1 MMDENNLTHREQEG
15 REVVS
20 WYVPPEKGEEVVRYY
35 VQPRPLPESVRPRAE
50 AAPVKKKKKGRT
62 IFVILAAVLAV
73 IIGVTALLVDLLGS
87 DDTGADDN
95 HAGSIVDIS
104 SDDGCHIPAADL
116 APEVRLN
123 LVAPGEQTLTA
134 VDVFQKMSPSTV
146 TVLATNAA
154 GKSFMGT
161 GVLLT
166 ADGYFLTN
174 AHVVEKAVGI
184 KVVLDNGEE
193 YSASLIGSDTYE
205 AKLVG
210 YDAGQDIA
218 VLKAVDAEDLTPA
231 EFCDSDYCMVGETVY
246 AIGNPLNLSLR
257 GTFTSGILSG
267 LERQMEMD
275 GKTLTMLQ
283 TNAAVNNGNSG
294 GPLINAYGQV
304 IGIVT
309 MKMSQSGTGAEATVE
324 GLGFALPTS
333 QVSYV
338 VNDILATGE
347 YAGVPTFGFTIM
359 TEYDESGE
367 SYVSIHSVEEGLP
380 AQAAGVQPGDILVA
394 ADDCAIHNNWDLMD
408 YRRQLRVG
416 DTVDLTLLRNGEEI
430 HCQVTLT
437 ATK

>member
-1 MMDENNLTHREQEG
+1 
-15 REVVS
+15 
-20 WYVPPEKGEEVVRYY
+20 
-35 VQPRPLPESVRPRAE
+35 
-50 AAPVKKKKKGRT
+50 
-62 IFVILAAVLAV
+62 
-73 IIGVTALLVDLLGS
+73 
-87 DDTGADDN
+87 
-95 HAGSIVDIS
+95 
-104 SDDGCHIPAADL
+104 
-116 APEVRLN
+116 
-123 LVAPGEQTLTA
+123 
-134 VDVFQKMSPSTV
+134 MSPSTV
-146 TVLATNAA
+146 TVLATDAT
-154 GKSFMGT
+154 GKNFMGT

-174 AHVVEKAVGI
+174 AHVVSGTTSCIMA
-184 KVVLDNGEE
+184 LDTG
-193 YSASLIGSDTYE
+193 DTYE

-218 VLKAVDAEDLTPA
+218 VLKAVDAEGLTPA

-416 DTVDLTLLRNGEEI
+416 DTLDLTLLRNGEEI

>member
-1 MMDENNLTHREQEG
+1 MTDEKNITPQPSGDG
-15 REVVS
+15 REVIS
-20 WYVPPEKGEEVVRYY
+20 WYVPPERGHEVVRCY
-35 VQPRPLPESVRPRAE
+35 VQPQPLPQGVRPQPPQM
-50 AAPVKKKKKGRT
+50 APQRGKKRGWI
-62 IFVILAAVLAV
+62 IFVILAAVLAAIV
-73 IIGVTALLVDLLGS
+73 GVTALVVSLT
-87 DDTGADDN
+87 DDGDSSTPDDGN
-95 HAGSIVDIS
+95 AGSIVDIS
-104 SDDGCHIPAADL
+104 GNEECYIPKAPTADGQQMELLTPADT
-116 APEVRLN
+116 E
-123 LVAPGEQTLTA
+123 LTPA
-134 VDVFQKMSPSTV
+134 KVYQKMSASTV
-146 TVLATNAA
+146 TVLATDDRGNT
-154 GKSFMGT
+154 SMGT

-166 ADGYFLTN
+166 ADGYIVTN
-174 AHVVEKAVGI
+174 AHVVSEASSS
-184 KVVLDNGEE
+184 VVALDTGR
-193 YSASLIGSDTYE
+193 TYE
-205 AKLVG
+205 AELVG
-210 YDAGQDIA
+210 YAPGRDIA
-218 VLKAVDAEDLTPA
+218 VLKAVDAEGLTPA

-246 AIGNPLNLSLR
+246 VIGNPLNLNLR
-257 GTFTSGILSG
+257 GTFTNGILSG
-267 LERQMEMD
+267 LEREMELD

-430 HCQVTLT
+430 HCLVTLT

>member
-1 MMDENNLTHREQEG
+1 MDENNLTHREQEG

-73 IIGVTALLVDLLGS
+73 VIGVTALLVNLLGS

-95 HAGSIVDIS
+95 RAGSIVDIS
-104 SDDGCHIPAADL
+104 SDDGCHIPTADP

-123 LVAPGEQTLTA
+123 LVAPGEQALTA

-146 TVLATNAA
+146 TVLATDAT
-154 GKSFMGT
+154 GKNFMGT

-174 AHVVEKAVGI
+174 AHVVSGTTSCIMA
-184 KVVLDNGEE
+184 LDTG
-193 YSASLIGSDTYE
+193 DTYE

-218 VLKAVDAEDLTPA
+218 VLKAVDAEGLTPA

-347 YAGVPTFGFTIM
+347 YTGVPTFGFTIM

-416 DTVDLTLLRNGEEI
+416 DTVDLTLLRNGEEV

>member
-73 IIGVTALLVDLLGS
+73 IIGVTALLVNLLGS

-104 SDDGCHIPAADL
+104 SDDGCHIPTADP

-123 LVAPGEQTLTA
+123 LVAPGEQALTA

-174 AHVVEKAVGI
+174 AHVVSGTTSCIMA
-184 KVVLDNGEE
+184 LDTG
-193 YSASLIGSDTYE
+193 DTYE

-294 GPLINAYGQV
+294 GPLINQYGQV
-304 IGIVT
+304 IGIIT
-309 MKMSQSGTGAEATVE
+309 MKMSQNGTKAEATVE
-324 GLGFALPTS
+324 GLGFALPTA
-333 QVSYV
+333 QVAYV
-338 VNDILATGE
+338 VNDIMAFGE
-347 YAGVPTFGFTIM
+347 FKGIPTFGFKIM
-359 TEYDESGE
+359 TTTDESGDQR
-367 SYVSIHSVEEGLP
+367 VVVQSVEEG
-380 AQAAGVQPGDILVA
+380 QAAQIAGVEPGDVILA
-394 ADDCAIHNNWDLMD
+394 ANGQTIRDNWDLLD
-408 YRRQLRVG
+408 YRRVCQVG
-416 DTVDLTLLRNGEEI
+416 DTVDLTILRNGKEI
-430 HCQVTLT
+430 HCFVTLT
-437 ATK
+437 GTK

>member
-62 IFVILAAVLAV
+62 IFAILAAVLAV
-73 IIGVTALLVDLLGS
+73 IIGVTALLVNLLGS
-87 DDTGADDN
+87 DDTGADDS

-104 SDDGCHIPAADL
+104 SDDGCHIPTADP

-174 AHVVEKAVGI
+174 AHVVSGTTSCIMA
-184 KVVLDNGEE
+184 LDTG
-193 YSASLIGSDTYE
+193 DTYE

-218 VLKAVDAEDLTPA
+218 VLKAVDAEGLTPA

>member
-1 MMDENNLTHREQEG
+1 MTDEKNITPQPSGEG
-15 REVVS
+15 REVIS
-20 WYVPPEKGEEVVRYY
+20 WYVPPERGNEVVRCY
-35 VQPRPLPESVRPRAE
+35 VQPQPLPQGVRPQPPQM
-50 AAPVKKKKKGRT
+50 APQRGKKRGWI
-62 IFVILAAVLAV
+62 IFVILAAVLAAIV
-73 IIGVTALLVDLLGS
+73 GVTALVVSLT
-87 DDTGADDN
+87 DDGDSSTPDDGN
-95 HAGSIVDIS
+95 AGSIVDIS
-104 SDDGCHIPAADL
+104 GNEECYIPKAPTADGQQMELL
-116 APEVRLN
+116 APADTELTPAEVY
-123 LVAPGEQTLTA
+123 
-134 VDVFQKMSPSTV
+134 QKMSASTV
-146 TVLATNAA
+146 TVLATDDRGNT
-154 GKSFMGT
+154 SMGT

-166 ADGYFLTN
+166 ADGYIVTN
-174 AHVVEKAVGI
+174 AHVVSEASSS
-184 KVVLDNGEE
+184 VVALDTGR
-193 YSASLIGSDTYE
+193 TYE
-205 AKLVG
+205 AELVG
-210 YDAGQDIA
+210 YAPGRDIA
-218 VLKAVDAEDLTPA
+218 VLKAVDAEGLTPA

-246 AIGNPLNLSLR
+246 VIGNPLNLNLR
-257 GTFTSGILSG
+257 GTFTNGILSG
-267 LERQMEMD
+267 LEREMELD

>member
-73 IIGVTALLVDLLGS
+73 IIGVTALLVNLLGS
-87 DDTGADDN
+87 DDAGADDN

-104 SDDGCHIPAADL
+104 SDDGCHIPAADP

-123 LVAPGEQTLTA
+123 LVAPGEQALTA

-146 TVLATNAA
+146 TVLATDAT
-154 GKSFMGT
+154 GKNFMGT

-174 AHVVEKAVGI
+174 AHVVSGTTSCIMA
-184 KVVLDNGEE
+184 LDTG
-193 YSASLIGSDTYE
+193 DTYE

-218 VLKAVDAEDLTPA
+218 VLKAVDAEGLTPA

-294 GPLINAYGQV
+294 GPLINQYGQV
-304 IGIVT
+304 IGIIT
-309 MKMSQSGTGAEATVE
+309 MKMSQNGTKAEATVE
-324 GLGFALPTS
+324 GLGFALPTA
-333 QVSYV
+333 QVAYV
-338 VNDILATGE
+338 VNDIMAFGE
-347 YAGVPTFGFTIM
+347 FKGIPTFGFKIM
-359 TEYDESGE
+359 TTTDESGDQR
-367 SYVSIHSVEEGLP
+367 VVVQSVEEG
-380 AQAAGVQPGDILVA
+380 QAAQIAGVEPGDVILA
-394 ADDCAIHNNWDLMD
+394 ANGQTIRDNWDLLD
-408 YRRQLRVG
+408 YRRICQVG
-416 DTVDLTLLRNGEEI
+416 DTVDLTILRDGKEV
-430 HCQVTLT
+430 HCFVTLT
-437 ATK
+437 GTK

>member
-1 MMDENNLTHREQEG
+1 MDENNLTPQERED

-20 WYVPPEKGEEVVRYY
+20 WYVPPEKGEEVVHYY
-35 VQPRPLPESVRPRAE
+35 VQPQPLPESVRPRAAA
-50 AAPVKKKKKGRT
+50 AAPVKKKKKGWV

-73 IIGVTALLVDLLGS
+73 IIGVTALLVSLFGS
-87 DDTGADDN
+87 DDPGLDDDS

-104 SDDGCHIPAADL
+104 SDDGCYIPACDPNPNVRMEL
-116 APEVRLN
+116 A
-123 LVAPGEQTLTA
+123 APGEQALTP
-134 VDVFQKMSPSTV
+134 VEVFQKMSASTV

-166 ADGYFLTN
+166 EDGYFVTN
-174 AHVVEKAVGI
+174 AHVVSGTVSCIVA
-184 KVVLDNGEE
+184 LDSGE
-193 YSASLIGSDTYE
+193 TYE
-205 AKLVG
+205 AELVG

-218 VLKAVDAEDLTPA
+218 VLKAVDAEGLTPA
-231 EFCDSDYCMVGETVY
+231 EFCDSDYCMVGEPAY
-246 AIGNPLNLSLR
+246 AIGNPLNLNLR
-257 GTFTSGILSG
+257 GTFTTGIISG
-267 LERQMEMD
+267 LERQMELD

-309 MKMSQSGTGAEATVE
+309 MKMSRAGTGAEATVE
-324 GLGFALPTS
+324 GLGFALPTA
-333 QVSYV
+333 QVAYV

-347 YAGVPTFGFTIM
+347 YAGVPTFGFTIV
-359 TEYDESGE
+359 TEYDSDGTAH
-367 SYVSIHSVEEGLP
+367 VTIHSVEDDLP
-380 AQAAGVQPGDILVA
+380 AQAAGVLPGDVLVA
-394 ADDCAIHNNWDLMD
+394 ADGHEIHDNWDLMD

-416 DTVDLTLLRNGEEI
+416 DTVDLTLLRDGKEV
-430 HCQVTLT
+430 HCFVTLT